1 MSVDKAVP
9 IPAAESV
16 CTTFSYHSHIATNNK
31 DFVQKYQSMLLDGR
45 SDLWWRCN
53 NTQSTTHVVVDSF
66 FFSSVAVKP
75 DKPSPH
81 THGY

>member
-45 SDLWWRCN
+45 SDL
-53 NTQSTTHVVVDSF
+53 
-66 FFSSVAVKP
+66 
-75 DKPSPH
+75 
-81 THGY
+81 